1 MSEEFSSLVNPG
13 LLRLSS
19 LQTYG
24 ENLNMEKL
32 HDRDIVIASEPPF
45 PAGIAFCRGPL
56 QEEIEFFQEKKQRN
70 RLKIGL
76 TIQSRSVKI

>member
-1 MSEEFSSLVNPG
+1 MWADYEKTERKIRRILG

-32 HDRDIVIASEPPF
+32 HDRDIREPLF
-45 PAGIAFCRGPL
+45 ESL
-56 QEEIEFFQEKKQRN
+56 EENYGRIRILEEKTQTDQ
-70 RLKIGL
+70 KI
-76 TIQSRSVKI
+76 

>member
-1 MSEEFSSLVNPG
+1 MWADYEKTERKIRRILG

-45 PAGIAFCRGPL
+45 PAKIAFCRGPL
-56 QEEIEFFQEKKQRN
+56 PEEIEFFQEK
-70 RLKIGL
+70 
-76 TIQSRSVKI
+76 